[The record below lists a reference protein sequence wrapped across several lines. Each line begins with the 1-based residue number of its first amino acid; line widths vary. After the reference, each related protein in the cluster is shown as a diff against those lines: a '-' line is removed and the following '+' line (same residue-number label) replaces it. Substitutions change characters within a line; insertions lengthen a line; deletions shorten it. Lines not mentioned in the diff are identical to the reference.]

1 MCKIDSYWEPAV
13 EHREPSLV
21 LCDGLHGWDGVEGMG
36 GKYMGG
42 GRRCMLIAYHIVI
55 QQKLIHHCKAIIRQS
70 NFFVFLR
77 KICLR
82 TSTVSLG

>member
-70 NFFVFLR
+70 NFFFFKKDL
-77 KICLR
+77 
-82 TSTVSLG
+82 SED

>member
-42 GRRCMLIAYHIVI
+42 GRRYMLIAYHIVI
-55 QQKLIHHCKAIIRQS
+55 QQKLIHHCKPIIRQS
-70 NFFVFLR
+70 NFFFL
-77 KICLR
+77 KKDL
-82 TSTVSLG
+82 SED